1 MTPAI
6 TNGKK
11 SVVPSSAIVMPTVS
25 SSGWMLGPGRWISSP
40 AGGISGSS
48 GLIARGASR
57 DVDGRGD
64 ERHAEHEEADGG
76 DDEAGADVLAGEVS
90 VHGVV
95 GILEVDVGDHR
106 AEQQREV
113 REREQV
119 HAQGGTPVGAAVE
132 AQRHPDERG

>member
-1 MTPAI
+1 MGSASISLRVERIQATITQTDRITPAI

-11 SVVPSSAIVMPTVS
+11 SVVPSSAIVIPTVS

-48 GLIARGASR
+48 GLIARRASR
-57 DVDGRGD
+57 DVDRRGH

-90 VHGVV
+90 VHGFA
-95 GILEVDVGDHR
+95 ILGVTLR
-106 AEQQREV
+106 A
-113 REREQV
+113 
-119 HAQGGTPVGAAVE
+119 
-132 AQRHPDERG
+132 

>member
-1 MTPAI
+1 MSWRASRIQRTITNSDSSTPAI

-11 SVVPSSAIVMPTVS
+11 IVTPSSAIVMPTVS

-48 GLIARGASR
+48 GLIARAASR
-57 DVDGRGD
+57 DVDRRGH

-90 VHGVV
+90 VHGLRSL
-95 GILEVDVGDHR
+95 G
-106 AEQQREV
+106 
-113 REREQV
+113 
-119 HAQGGTPVGAAVE
+119 
-132 AQRHPDERG
+132 